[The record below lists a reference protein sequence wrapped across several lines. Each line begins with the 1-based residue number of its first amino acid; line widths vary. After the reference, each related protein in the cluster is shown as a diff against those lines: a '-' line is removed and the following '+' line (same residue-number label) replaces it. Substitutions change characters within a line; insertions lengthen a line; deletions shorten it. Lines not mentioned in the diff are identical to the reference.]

1 MCITVLDLPH
11 YEIQAIEDGYRY
23 RCPCGELCNTV
34 AAAFSCRKCRYY
46 SIFGGEYVTD
56 IATGEVFGTMPTL
69 MERESRVADHT
80 AQMAADH
87 AAELAAW
94 KREMAEM
101 AENEAI
107 EKLLVWDDM
116 AAQYEFIDW
125 NTTSRYIAR

>member
-1 MCITVLDLPH
+1 MYITVLDLSH

-69 MERESRVADHT
+69 MERESRVTDHT

-87 AAELAAW
+87 AAW
-94 KREMAEM
+94 KREM

-116 AAQYEFIDW
+116 AAQYDSIDW
-125 NTTSRYIAR
+125 NTTSRYITR